1 VRDWDSSE
9 CGKRLLRGLHSYVDG
24 NLAAADLLQVGDS
37 GSQISNTPHHRTFSS
52 GAAEVSPANLAY
64 SLKRQQNISHCS
76 RRQIMR
82 KRAPKRISR
91 REFMRVS
98 ALTAAGVVVV
108 ACGADGGPPAQDEA
122 SAAEEAAPA
131 SAAAPSKY
139 NEAPM
144 LAEMVAN
151 GELPPVDERLP
162 LNPLVITP
170 EEEIGD
176 YGGVWNRLA
185 TSAGD
190 NQLGGKVGGEHLVRY
205 NKDGTQINPNV
216 FESWEVSSDGSTFTF
231 HLRPGMRW
239 SDGEHYT
246 ANDLLFYY
254 EDVLLNEELTSSF
267 PNWLMIDG
275 EHVVI
280 EKLDDYT
287 IQFKFAAPYALF
299 INVLGSLRGDA
310 FAQYCAHYLKQF
322 HIKYADKDELDAMIK
337 DAGVEHWYQV
347 FGRKPSTRRNQDTPS
362 YLPWNLSTPSHND
375 PLVADRNPYY
385 WKVDPEGNQLP
396 YIDTIHWSLVDGKD
410 QLNLRAIQGEV
421 DMQLRHITFDNVPL
435 FMENQERGNYRVML
449 WQRGQ
454 VTDTVLHLNHTN
466 KDPVLREIVQDKRF
480 RYALSLGINRADIIE
495 AVYLGQAEPNQVSPT
510 KTSAVYWEPQA
521 KNLIEHDP
529 ERANAYLDEMGLTER
544 DGEGYRLR
552 PDGERLSIV
561 FEYAA
566 VFGAWGDIAELLT
579 SDWTELGIELISTE
593 MDRSLFGQRLSANEI
608 DLGVWTGSGEFNP
621 FIEPRSFVA
630 LESNYALRQY
640 AYWWTSGGKEGV
652 EPTGDILRV
661 LELWEEIKVTVDVE
675 EQRALFR
682 QILELNKEN
691 LWLIGIATAPPQ
703 PVIVKNYFRNVPE
716 DGMYDDQPR
725 SPSNTAMEQYFIR
738 QGEDT

>member
-1 VRDWDSSE
+1 M
-9 CGKRLLRGLHSYVDG
+9 
-24 NLAAADLLQVGDS
+24 
-37 GSQISNTPHHRTFSS
+37 
-52 GAAEVSPANLAY
+52 
-64 SLKRQQNISHCS
+64 RQ
-76 RRQIMR
+76 
-82 KRAPKRISR
+82 KVFKRISR

-98 ALTAAGVVVV
+98 ALTAAGVAVV
-108 ACGADGGPPAQDEA
+108 ACGADGGPAAADEAPAAEEVAAPEA
-122 SAAEEAAPA
+122 SA
-131 SAAAPSKY
+131 SQY

-144 LAEMVAN
+144 LAELVAN

-176 YGGVWNRLA
+176 YGGIWNRLA

-205 NKDGTQINPNV
+205 NKDGSQINPNV
-216 FESWEVSSDGSTFTF
+216 FESWEVSSDGATFTF
-231 HLRPGMRW
+231 HLREGMRW
-239 SDGEHYT
+239 SDGEPYT
-246 ANDLLFYY
+246 ASDILFYY
-254 EDVLLNEELTSSF
+254 EDVLLNEELTPTF
-267 PNWLMIDG
+267 PSWLRLSG
-275 EHVVI
+275 EPVVI

-287 IQFKFAAPYALF
+287 LQFKFAAPYALF
-299 INVLGSLRGDA
+299 INVLGSLRGDR
-310 FAQYCAHYLKQF
+310 FASYCAHYLKQF
-322 HIKYADKDELDAMIK
+322 HVKYVEKDEMDAMIK

-347 FGRKPSTRRNQDTPS
+347 FGTKPDPRRNPDNPS

-375 PLVADRNPYY
+375 PLIADRNPFY

-396 YIDTIHWSLVDGKD
+396 YIDSIHWSLVDGKD

-454 VTDTVLHLNHTN
+454 VTDTVLHPNHTN

-510 KTSAVYWEPQA
+510 KTSPLYWEPQA

-529 ERANAYLDEMGLTER
+529 DRANAYLDEMGLTDR
-544 DGEGYRLR
+544 DEDGYRLR

-579 SDWTELGIELISTE
+579 AHWSELGIELISTE
-593 MDRSLFGQRLSANEI
+593 IDRSLLGQRTSANEL
-608 DLGVWTGSGEFNP
+608 DLAVWTGSGEFNP
-621 FIEPRSFVA
+621 FIEPRSFVP
-630 LESNYALRQY
+630 LVPNIALRQY
-640 AYWWTSGGKEGV
+640 AYWWESDGKEGV
-652 EPTGDILRV
+652 EPTGDILRA
-661 LELWEEIKVTVDVE
+661 LELWEEIKITVDE
-675 EQRALFR
+675 EKQRTLFR

-691 LWLIGIATAPPQ
+691 LWQIGIATSPPQ

-738 QGEDT
+738 AGEDT

>member
-151 GELPPVDERLP
+151 GDLPPVDDRLP
-162 LNPLVITP
+162 LEPLVITP

-185 TSAGD
+185 TSASD

-231 HLRPGMRW
+231 HLRPGMKW
-239 SDGEHYT
+239 SDGEPYT
-246 ANDLLFYY
+246 ADDILFYY
-254 EDVLLNEELTSSF
+254 EDVLLNEDLSPSF
-267 PNWLMIDG
+267 PNWLIVGG
-275 EHVVI
+275 EPVVI
-280 EKLDDYT
+280 SKLDDYT
-287 IQFKFAAPYALF
+287 LEFKFTVPYALF
-299 INVLGSLRGDA
+299 INVLGSLWGDA
-310 FAQYCAHYLKQF
+310 FARYCAHYLKQF
-322 HIKYADKDELDAMIK
+322 HINYADEDELEAMIN

-347 FGRKPSTRRNQDTPS
+347 FGTKPDTRRNQDTPS

-738 QGEDT
+738 AGQDE

>member
-1 VRDWDSSE
+1 
-9 CGKRLLRGLHSYVDG
+9 
-24 NLAAADLLQVGDS
+24 
-37 GSQISNTPHHRTFSS
+37 
-52 GAAEVSPANLAY
+52 
-64 SLKRQQNISHCS
+64 
-76 RRQIMR
+76 MR

-108 ACGADGGPPAQDEA
+108 ACGADGGPPAEDDA

-205 NKDGTQINPNV
+205 NKDGSQINPNV

-310 FAQYCAHYLKQF
+310 FARYCAHYLKQF

-347 FGRKPSTRRNQDTPS
+347 FGTKPDTRRNQDTPS

-738 QGEDT
+738 AGEDT

>member
-1 VRDWDSSE
+1 
-9 CGKRLLRGLHSYVDG
+9 
-24 NLAAADLLQVGDS
+24 
-37 GSQISNTPHHRTFSS
+37 
-52 GAAEVSPANLAY
+52 
-64 SLKRQQNISHCS
+64 
-76 RRQIMR
+76 
-82 KRAPKRISR
+82 
-91 REFMRVS
+91 MRVS

-122 SAAEEAAPA
+122 PAAEEAAPA

-151 GELPPVDERLP
+151 GDLPPVDDRLP
-162 LNPLVITP
+162 LEPLVITP

-185 TSAGD
+185 TSASD

-466 KDPVLREIVQDKRF
+466 QDLVLREIVQDKRF

-738 QGEDT
+738 AGEDT

>member
-1 VRDWDSSE
+1 MRQ
-9 CGKRLLRGLHSYVDG
+9 R
-24 NLAAADLLQVGDS
+24 
-37 GSQISNTPHHRTFSS
+37 
-52 GAAEVSPANLAY
+52 VS
-64 SLKRQQNISHCS
+64 
-76 RRQIMR
+76 
-82 KRAPKRISR
+82 KRISR

-108 ACGADGGPPAQDEA
+108 ACGADGGPAAADEA
-122 SAAEEAAPA
+122 PAAEEAPA
-131 SAAAPSKY
+131 EAAAPEASASRY

-151 GELPPVDERLP
+151 GQLPPVDERLP

-176 YGGVWNRLA
+176 YGGIWNRLA

-205 NKDGTQINPNV
+205 NKDGSQINPNV
-216 FESWEVSSDGSTFTF
+216 FESWEVSSDGSTYTF
-231 HLRPGMRW
+231 HLREGMRW
-239 SDGEHYT
+239 SDGEPYT
-246 ANDLLFYY
+246 ANDILFYY
-254 EDVLLNEELTSSF
+254 EDVLLNEDLTPNF
-267 PNWLMIDG
+267 PSWLRLAG
-275 EHVVI
+275 EPVVI
-280 EKLDDYT
+280 SKLDDYT
-287 IQFKFAAPYALF
+287 LQFKFAAPYALF
-299 INVLGSLRGDA
+299 INVLGSLRGDQ
-310 FAQYCAHYLKQF
+310 FARYCAHYLKQF
-322 HIKYADKDELDAMIK
+322 HVNYVDEDEMDAMIK

-347 FGRKPSTRRNQDTPS
+347 FGTKPDTRRNPDTPS
-362 YLPWNLSTPSHND
+362 YLPWNLSTPSHSD
-375 PLVADRNPYY
+375 PLVADRNPFY
-385 WKVDPEGNQLP
+385 WKVDPDGNQLP
-396 YIDTIHWSLVDGKD
+396 YIDSIHWSLVDGKD

-510 KTSAVYWEPQA
+510 KTSPVYWEPQA

-529 ERANAYLDEMGLTER
+529 DRANAYLDEMGLTER
-544 DGEGYRLR
+544 DDDGYRLR

-579 SDWTELGIELISTE
+579 GDWGELGVELISTE
-593 MDRSLFGQRLSANEI
+593 IDRSLLGQRLAANEI
-608 DLGVWTGSGEFNP
+608 DLAVWTGSGEFNP
-621 FIEPRSFVA
+621 FIEPRSFVPLVPNIA
-630 LESNYALRQY
+630 LKQY
-640 AYWWTSGGKEGV
+640 AFWWESDGKEGV
-652 EPTGDILRV
+652 EPTGDILRA
-661 LELWEEIKVTVDVE
+661 LELWEEIKITVDVE
-675 EQRALFR
+675 KQRALFR
-682 QILELNKEN
+682 QILELNMEN
-691 LWLIGIATAPPQ
+691 LWQIGIATSPPQ
-703 PVIVKNYFRNVPE
+703 PVIVKSYFRNVPE

-738 QGEDT
+738 AGEDT

>member
-1 VRDWDSSE
+1 M
-9 CGKRLLRGLHSYVDG
+9 
-24 NLAAADLLQVGDS
+24 
-37 GSQISNTPHHRTFSS
+37 
-52 GAAEVSPANLAY
+52 
-64 SLKRQQNISHCS
+64 RQ
-76 RRQIMR
+76 RVPM
-82 KRAPKRISR
+82 RISR

-108 ACGADGGPPAQDEA
+108 ACGADGGPAAADEA
-122 SAAEEAAPA
+122 PAAEEAAAPEA
-131 SAAAPSKY
+131 SVSQY

-176 YGGVWNRLA
+176 YGGIWNRLA

-205 NKDGTQINPNV
+205 NKDGSQINPNV
-216 FESWEVSSDGSTFTF
+216 FESWEVSSDGSTYTF
-231 HLRPGMRW
+231 HLREGMRW
-239 SDGEHYT
+239 SDGEPYT

-254 EDVLLNEELTSSF
+254 EDVLLNEDLTPNF
-267 PNWLMIDG
+267 PSWLKLSG
-275 EHVVI
+275 EPVVI

-287 IQFKFAAPYALF
+287 LQFKFAAPYALF
-299 INVLGSLRGDA
+299 INVLGSLRGDR
-310 FAQYCAHYLKQF
+310 FARYCAHYLKQF
-322 HIKYADKDELDAMIK
+322 HVNYVEKDEMDAMIK

-347 FGRKPSTRRNQDTPS
+347 FGTKPDPRRNPDNPS
-362 YLPWNLSTPSHND
+362 YLPWNLSTPSHSD
-375 PLVADRNPYY
+375 PLIADRNPFY

-396 YIDTIHWSLVDGKD
+396 YIDSIHWSLVDGKD

-435 FMENQERGNYRVML
+435 FMENMERGNYRVML

-466 KDPVLREIVQDKRF
+466 KDPVLREIAQDKRF

-510 KTSAVYWEPQA
+510 KTSPLYWEPQA

-529 ERANAYLDEMGLTER
+529 DRANAYLDEMGLTDR
-544 DGEGYRLR
+544 DEEGYRLR

-579 SDWTELGIELISTE
+579 AHWGELGIELISTE
-593 MDRSLFGQRLSANEI
+593 IDRSLLGQRLSANEI

-621 FIEPRSFVA
+621 FIEPRSFVP
-630 LESNYALRQY
+630 LVPNNALRQY
-640 AYWWTSGGKEGV
+640 AYWWESDGKEGV

-661 LELWEEIKVTVDVE
+661 LELWEEIKITVDE
-675 EQRALFR
+675 EKQRALFR

-691 LWLIGIATAPPQ
+691 LWQIGIATSPPQ

-738 QGEDT
+738 AGEDT

>member
-1 VRDWDSSE
+1 
-9 CGKRLLRGLHSYVDG
+9 
-24 NLAAADLLQVGDS
+24 
-37 GSQISNTPHHRTFSS
+37 
-52 GAAEVSPANLAY
+52 
-64 SLKRQQNISHCS
+64 
-76 RRQIMR
+76 MR
-82 KRAPKRISR
+82 KRAHKRISR

-108 ACGADGGPPAQDEA
+108 ACGADGGPAAADEA
-122 SAAEEAAPA
+122 PAAEEPAAEAAAPEAPA
-131 SAAAPSKY
+131 SQY

-151 GELPPVDERLP
+151 GQLPPVDERLP

-176 YGGVWNRLA
+176 YGGIWNRLA

-205 NKDGTQINPNV
+205 NKDGSQINPNV
-216 FESWEVSSDGSTFTF
+216 FESWEVSSDGTTYTF
-231 HLRPGMRW
+231 HLREGMRW
-239 SDGEHYT
+239 SDGEPYT
-246 ANDLLFYY
+246 ANDILFYY
-254 EDVLLNEELTSSF
+254 EDVLLNEDLTPNF
-267 PNWLMIDG
+267 PSWLKLSG
-275 EHVVI
+275 EPVVI

-287 IQFKFAAPYALF
+287 LQFKFAAPYALF
-299 INVLGSLRGDA
+299 INVLGSLRGDH
-310 FAQYCAHYLKQF
+310 FARYCAHYLKQF
-322 HIKYADKDELDAMIK
+322 HVKYVEKDEMDAMIK

-347 FGRKPSTRRNQDTPS
+347 FGTKPDPRRNPDTPS
-362 YLPWNLSTPSHND
+362 YLPWNLSTPSHSD
-375 PLVADRNPYY
+375 PLVADRNPFY

-396 YIDTIHWSLVDGKD
+396 YIDSIHWSLVDGKD

-435 FMENQERGNYRVML
+435 FMENREKGNYRVML

-510 KTSAVYWEPQA
+510 KTSPVYWEPQA

-529 ERANAYLDEMGLTER
+529 DRANAYLDEIGLTER
-544 DGEGYRLR
+544 DDDGYRLR

-579 SDWTELGIELISTE
+579 GDWEELGIELISTE
-593 MDRSLFGQRLSANEI
+593 IDRSLLGQRLSANEI
-608 DLGVWTGSGEFNP
+608 DLAVWTGSGEFNP
-621 FIEPRSFVA
+621 FIEPRSFVP
-630 LESNYALRQY
+630 LVPNVALRQY
-640 AYWWTSGGKEGV
+640 AYWWESGGKEGV
-652 EPTGDILRV
+652 EPKGDILRA
-661 LELWEEIKVTVDVE
+661 LELWEEIKITVDVE
-675 EQRALFR
+675 KQRTLFR

-691 LWLIGIATAPPQ
+691 LWQIGIATSPPQ

-738 QGEDT
+738 AGEDT

>member
-1 VRDWDSSE
+1 
-9 CGKRLLRGLHSYVDG
+9 
-24 NLAAADLLQVGDS
+24 
-37 GSQISNTPHHRTFSS
+37 
-52 GAAEVSPANLAY
+52 
-64 SLKRQQNISHCS
+64 
-76 RRQIMR
+76 
-82 KRAPKRISR
+82 
-91 REFMRVS
+91 MRVS

-122 SAAEEAAPA
+122 PAAEEAAPA

-151 GELPPVDERLP
+151 GDLPPVDDRLP
-162 LNPLVITP
+162 LEPLVITP

-185 TSAGD
+185 TSASD

-466 KDPVLREIVQDKRF
+466 QDLVLREIVQDKRF

>member
-1 VRDWDSSE
+1 M
-9 CGKRLLRGLHSYVDG
+9 
-24 NLAAADLLQVGDS
+24 
-37 GSQISNTPHHRTFSS
+37 
-52 GAAEVSPANLAY
+52 
-64 SLKRQQNISHCS
+64 RQ
-76 RRQIMR
+76 RVPM
-82 KRAPKRISR
+82 RISR
-91 REFMRVS
+91 REFLRVS

-108 ACGADGGPPAQDEA
+108 ACGAEGGPAAADEA
-122 SAAEEAAPA
+122 PVAEEAAAPEA
-131 SAAAPSKY
+131 SVSQY

-170 EEEIGD
+170 EEETGD
-176 YGGVWNRLA
+176 YGGIWNRLA

-205 NKDGTQINPNV
+205 NKDGSQINPNV
-216 FESWEVSSDGSTFTF
+216 FESWEVSSDGSTYTF
-231 HLRPGMRW
+231 HLREGMRW
-239 SDGEHYT
+239 SDGEPYT

-254 EDVLLNEELTSSF
+254 EDVLLNEDLTPNF
-267 PNWLMIDG
+267 PSWLKLSG
-275 EHVVI
+275 EPVVI

-287 IQFKFAAPYALF
+287 LQFKFAAPYALF
-299 INVLGSLRGDA
+299 INVLGSLRGDR
-310 FAQYCAHYLKQF
+310 FARYCAHYLKQF
-322 HIKYADKDELDAMIK
+322 HVNYVEKDEMDAMIK

-347 FGRKPSTRRNQDTPS
+347 FGTKPDPRRNPDNPS
-362 YLPWNLSTPSHND
+362 YLPWNLSTPSHSD
-375 PLVADRNPYY
+375 PLIADRNPFY

-396 YIDTIHWSLVDGKD
+396 YIDSIHWSLVDGKD

-435 FMENQERGNYRVML
+435 FMENMERGNYRVML

-466 KDPVLREIVQDKRF
+466 KDPVLREIAQDKRF

-510 KTSAVYWEPQA
+510 KTSPLYWEPQA

-529 ERANAYLDEMGLTER
+529 DRANAYLDEMGLTDR
-544 DGEGYRLR
+544 DEEGYRLR

-579 SDWTELGIELISTE
+579 AHWSELGIELISTE
-593 MDRSLFGQRLSANEI
+593 IDRSLLGQRLSANEI

-621 FIEPRSFVA
+621 FIEPRSFVP
-630 LESNYALRQY
+630 LVPNNALRQY
-640 AYWWTSGGKEGV
+640 AYWWESDGKEGV

-661 LELWEEIKVTVDVE
+661 LELWEEIKITVDE
-675 EQRALFR
+675 EKQRALFR

-691 LWLIGIATAPPQ
+691 LWQIGIATSPPQ

-738 QGEDT
+738 AGEDT

>member
-1 VRDWDSSE
+1 
-9 CGKRLLRGLHSYVDG
+9 
-24 NLAAADLLQVGDS
+24 
-37 GSQISNTPHHRTFSS
+37 
-52 GAAEVSPANLAY
+52 
-64 SLKRQQNISHCS
+64 
-76 RRQIMR
+76 MR
-82 KRAPKRISR
+82 KRAPQRISR

-98 ALTAAGVVVV
+98 AFTAAGIVVV
-108 ACGADGGPPAQDEA
+108 ACGADGGPPAEDEA
-122 SAAEEAAPA
+122 AAAPAEEAAAEP
-131 SAAAPSKY
+131 AAAPSKY

-205 NKDGTQINPNV
+205 NKDGSQINPNV

-738 QGEDT
+738 AGEDT

>member
-1 VRDWDSSE
+1 M
-9 CGKRLLRGLHSYVDG
+9 
-24 NLAAADLLQVGDS
+24 
-37 GSQISNTPHHRTFSS
+37 
-52 GAAEVSPANLAY
+52 
-64 SLKRQQNISHCS
+64 RQ
-76 RRQIMR
+76 RV
-82 KRAPKRISR
+82 PKRISR

-98 ALTAAGVVVV
+98 ALTAAGVVAV
-108 ACGADGGPPAQDEA
+108 ACGADGGPPAADEA
-122 SAAEEAAPA
+122 PAAEEAPA
-131 SAAAPSKY
+131 EAAAPEASASRY

-151 GELPPVDERLP
+151 GQLPPVDERLP

-176 YGGVWNRLA
+176 YGGIWNRLA

-205 NKDGTQINPNV
+205 NKDGSQINPNV
-216 FESWEVSSDGSTFTF
+216 FESWEVSSDGSTYTF
-231 HLRPGMRW
+231 HLREGMRW
-239 SDGEHYT
+239 SDGEPYT
-246 ANDLLFYY
+246 ANDILFYY
-254 EDVLLNEELTSSF
+254 EDVLLNEDLTPNF
-267 PNWLMIDG
+267 PSWLRLAG
-275 EHVVI
+275 EPVVI
-280 EKLDDYT
+280 SKLDDYT
-287 IQFKFAAPYALF
+287 LQFQFAAPYALF
-299 INVLGSLRGDA
+299 INVLGSLRGDR
-310 FAQYCAHYLKQF
+310 FARYCAHYLKQF
-322 HIKYADKDELDAMIK
+322 HVNYVDKDEMDAMIK

-347 FGRKPSTRRNQDTPS
+347 FGTKPDTRRNPDTPS
-362 YLPWNLSTPSHND
+362 YLPWNLSTPSHSD
-375 PLVADRNPYY
+375 PLVADRNPFY

-396 YIDTIHWSLVDGKD
+396 YIDSIHWSLVDGKD

-466 KDPVLREIVQDKRF
+466 KDLVLREIVQDKRF

-510 KTSAVYWEPQA
+510 KTSPVYWEAQA

-529 ERANAYLDEMGLTER
+529 DRANAYLDEMGLTER
-544 DGEGYRLR
+544 DGDGYRLR

-579 SDWTELGIELISTE
+579 GDWGELGVELISTE
-593 MDRSLFGQRLSANEI
+593 IDRSLLGQRLAANEI
-608 DLGVWTGSGEFNP
+608 DLAVWTGSGEFNP
-621 FIEPRSFVA
+621 FIEPRSFVPLVPNIA
-630 LESNYALRQY
+630 LKQY
-640 AYWWTSGGKEGV
+640 AYWWESDGKEGV
-652 EPTGDILRV
+652 EPKGDILRA
-661 LELWEEIKVTVDVE
+661 LELWEEIKITVDVE
-675 EQRALFR
+675 KQRVLFR

-691 LWLIGIATAPPQ
+691 LWQIGIATSPPQ

-738 QGEDT
+738 AEEDT

>member
-1 VRDWDSSE
+1 M
-9 CGKRLLRGLHSYVDG
+9 
-24 NLAAADLLQVGDS
+24 
-37 GSQISNTPHHRTFSS
+37 
-52 GAAEVSPANLAY
+52 
-64 SLKRQQNISHCS
+64 RQRI
-76 RRQIMR
+76 
-82 KRAPKRISR
+82 PKRISR

-108 ACGADGGPPAQDEA
+108 ACGADGGPPAADEA
-122 SAAEEAAPA
+122 PAAEEAPA
-131 SAAAPSKY
+131 EAAAPEASASRY

-151 GELPPVDERLP
+151 GQLPPVDERLP

-176 YGGVWNRLA
+176 YGGIWNRLA

-205 NKDGTQINPNV
+205 NKDGSQINPNV
-216 FESWEVSSDGSTFTF
+216 FESWEVSSDGSTYAF
-231 HLRPGMRW
+231 HLREGMRW
-239 SDGEHYT
+239 SDGEPYT
-246 ANDLLFYY
+246 ANDILFYY
-254 EDVLLNEELTSSF
+254 EDVLLNEDLTPNF
-267 PNWLMIDG
+267 PSWLKLSG
-275 EHVVI
+275 EPVVI

-287 IQFKFAAPYALF
+287 LQFKFAAPYALF
-299 INVLGSLRGDA
+299 INVLGSLRGDR
-310 FAQYCAHYLKQF
+310 FATYCAHYLKQF
-322 HIKYADKDELDAMIK
+322 HVNYVDEDEMDAMIK

-347 FGRKPSTRRNQDTPS
+347 FGTKPDTRRNPDTPS
-362 YLPWNLSTPSHND
+362 YLPWNLSTPAHSD
-375 PLVADRNPYY
+375 PLVADRNPFY

-396 YIDTIHWSLVDGKD
+396 YIDSIHWSLVDGKD

-466 KDPVLREIVQDKRF
+466 KDPVLRDIVQDKRF

-510 KTSAVYWEPQA
+510 KTSPVYWEPQA

-529 ERANAYLDEMGLTER
+529 DRANAYLDEMGLTER
-544 DGEGYRLR
+544 DDEGYRLR

-579 SDWTELGIELISTE
+579 GDWGELGVELISTE
-593 MDRSLFGQRLSANEI
+593 IDRSLLGQRLAANEI
-608 DLGVWTGSGEFNP
+608 DFAVWTGSGEFNP
-621 FIEPRSFVA
+621 FIEPRSFVPLVPNIA
-630 LESNYALRQY
+630 LKQY
-640 AYWWTSGGKEGV
+640 AYWWESDGKEGV

-661 LELWEEIKVTVDVE
+661 LELWEEIKITVDVE
-675 EQRALFR
+675 KQRALFR
-682 QILELNKEN
+682 QILELNMEN
-691 LWLIGIATAPPQ
+691 LWQIGIATSPPQ

-738 QGEDT
+738 AGEDT

>member
-1 VRDWDSSE
+1 MRQ
-9 CGKRLLRGLHSYVDG
+9 R
-24 NLAAADLLQVGDS
+24 
-37 GSQISNTPHHRTFSS
+37 
-52 GAAEVSPANLAY
+52 VS
-64 SLKRQQNISHCS
+64 R
-76 RRQIMR
+76 
-82 KRAPKRISR
+82 RISR

-108 ACGADGGPPAQDEA
+108 ACGADGGPPAADEA
-122 SAAEEAAPA
+122 PAAEEAPA
-131 SAAAPSKY
+131 EAAAPEASASRY

-151 GELPPVDERLP
+151 GQLPPVDERLP

-176 YGGVWNRLA
+176 YGGIWNRLA

-205 NKDGTQINPNV
+205 NKDGSQINPNV
-216 FESWEVSSDGSTFTF
+216 FDSWEVSSDGSTYTF
-231 HLRPGMRW
+231 HLREGMRW
-239 SDGEHYT
+239 SDGEPYT
-246 ANDLLFYY
+246 ANDILFYY
-254 EDVLLNEELTSSF
+254 EDVLLNEDLTPNF
-267 PNWLMIDG
+267 PSWLRLAG
-275 EHVVI
+275 EPVVI
-280 EKLDDYT
+280 SKLDDYT
-287 IQFKFAAPYALF
+287 LQFKFAAPYALF
-299 INVLGSLRGDA
+299 INVLGSLRGDR
-310 FAQYCAHYLKQF
+310 FARYCAHYLKQF
-322 HIKYADKDELDAMIK
+322 HVNYVDEDEMDAMIK

-347 FGRKPSTRRNQDTPS
+347 FGTKPDTRRNPDTPS
-362 YLPWNLSTPSHND
+362 YLPWNLSTPSHSD
-375 PLVADRNPYY
+375 PLVADRNPFY

-396 YIDTIHWSLVDGKD
+396 YIDSIHWSLVDGKD

-466 KDPVLREIVQDKRF
+466 KDLVLREIVQDKRF

-510 KTSAVYWEPQA
+510 KTSPVYWEPQA

-529 ERANAYLDEMGLTER
+529 DRANAYLDEMGLTER
-544 DGEGYRLR
+544 DGDGYRLR

-561 FEYAA
+561 FEFAA

-579 SDWTELGIELISTE
+579 GDWGELGVELISTE
-593 MDRSLFGQRLSANEI
+593 IDRSLLGQRLAANEI
-608 DLGVWTGSGEFNP
+608 DLAVWTGSGEFNP
-621 FIEPRSFVA
+621 FIEPRSFVPLVPNIA
-630 LESNYALRQY
+630 LKQY
-640 AYWWTSGGKEGV
+640 AFWWESDGKEGV
-652 EPTGDILRV
+652 EPTGDILRA
-661 LELWEEIKVTVDVE
+661 LELWEEIKITVDVE
-675 EQRALFR
+675 KQRALFR
-682 QILELNKEN
+682 QILELNMEN
-691 LWLIGIATAPPQ
+691 LWQIGIATSPPQ

-738 QGEDT
+738 AGEDT

>member
-1 VRDWDSSE
+1 
-9 CGKRLLRGLHSYVDG
+9 
-24 NLAAADLLQVGDS
+24 
-37 GSQISNTPHHRTFSS
+37 
-52 GAAEVSPANLAY
+52 
-64 SLKRQQNISHCS
+64 
-76 RRQIMR
+76 MR

-98 ALTAAGVVVV
+98 AFTAAGIVVV
-108 ACGADGGPPAQDEA
+108 ACGADGGPPAEDEA
-122 SAAEEAAPA
+122 AAAPAEEAAAEP
-131 SAAAPSKY
+131 AAAPSKY

-246 ANDLLFYY
+246 GNDLLFYY

-347 FGRKPSTRRNQDTPS
+347 FGTKPSTRRNQDTPS

-421 DMQLRHITFDNVPL
+421 DMQLRHITFDNMPL

-510 KTSAVYWEPQA
+510 KTSTVYWEPQA

-579 SDWTELGIELISTE
+579 SDWKELGIELISTE

-640 AYWWTSGGKEGV
+640 AYWWNSGGKEGV

-716 DGMYDDQPR
+716 DGMFDDQPR

>member
-1 VRDWDSSE
+1 M
-9 CGKRLLRGLHSYVDG
+9 
-24 NLAAADLLQVGDS
+24 
-37 GSQISNTPHHRTFSS
+37 
-52 GAAEVSPANLAY
+52 
-64 SLKRQQNISHCS
+64 RQ
-76 RRQIMR
+76 RVPM
-82 KRAPKRISR
+82 RISR
-91 REFMRVS
+91 REFLRVS

-108 ACGADGGPPAQDEA
+108 ACGADGGPAAADEA
-122 SAAEEAAPA
+122 PAAEEAAAPEA
-131 SAAAPSKY
+131 SVSQY

-176 YGGVWNRLA
+176 YGGIWNRLA

-205 NKDGTQINPNV
+205 NKDGSQINPNV
-216 FESWEVSSDGSTFTF
+216 FESWEVSSDGSTYTF
-231 HLRPGMRW
+231 HLREGMRW
-239 SDGEHYT
+239 SDGEPYT

-254 EDVLLNEELTSSF
+254 EDVLLNEDLTPNF
-267 PNWLMIDG
+267 PSWLKLSG
-275 EHVVI
+275 EPVVI

-287 IQFKFAAPYALF
+287 LQFKFAAPYALF
-299 INVLGSLRGDA
+299 INVLGSLRGDR
-310 FAQYCAHYLKQF
+310 FARYCAHYLKQF
-322 HIKYADKDELDAMIK
+322 HVNYVEKDEMDAMIK

-347 FGRKPSTRRNQDTPS
+347 FGTKPDPRRNPDNPS
-362 YLPWNLSTPSHND
+362 YLPWNLSTPSHSD
-375 PLVADRNPYY
+375 PLIADRNSFY

-396 YIDTIHWSLVDGKD
+396 YIDSIHWSLVDGKD

-435 FMENQERGNYRVML
+435 FMENMERGNYRVML

-466 KDPVLREIVQDKRF
+466 KDPVLREIAQDKRF

-510 KTSAVYWEPQA
+510 KTSPLYWEPQA

-529 ERANAYLDEMGLTER
+529 DRANAYLDEMGLTDR
-544 DGEGYRLR
+544 DEEGYRLR

-579 SDWTELGIELISTE
+579 AHWGELGIELISTE
-593 MDRSLFGQRLSANEI
+593 IDRSLLGQRLSANEI

-621 FIEPRSFVA
+621 FIEPRSFVP
-630 LESNYALRQY
+630 LVPNNALRQY
-640 AYWWTSGGKEGV
+640 AYWWESDGKEGV

-661 LELWEEIKVTVDVE
+661 LELWEEIKITVDE
-675 EQRALFR
+675 EKQRALFR

-691 LWLIGIATAPPQ
+691 LWQIGIATSPPQ

-738 QGEDT
+738 AGEDT

>member
-1 VRDWDSSE
+1 
-9 CGKRLLRGLHSYVDG
+9 
-24 NLAAADLLQVGDS
+24 
-37 GSQISNTPHHRTFSS
+37 
-52 GAAEVSPANLAY
+52 
-64 SLKRQQNISHCS
+64 
-76 RRQIMR
+76 MR

-703 PVIVKNYFRNVPE
+703 PVVVKNYFRNVPE

-738 QGEDT
+738 AGEDT

>member
-1 VRDWDSSE
+1 M
-9 CGKRLLRGLHSYVDG
+9 
-24 NLAAADLLQVGDS
+24 
-37 GSQISNTPHHRTFSS
+37 
-52 GAAEVSPANLAY
+52 
-64 SLKRQQNISHCS
+64 RQ
-76 RRQIMR
+76 RVPM
-82 KRAPKRISR
+82 RISR

-108 ACGADGGPPAQDEA
+108 ACGADGGPAAADEA
-122 SAAEEAAPA
+122 PAAEEAAVPQA
-131 SAAAPSKY
+131 SASQY

-176 YGGVWNRLA
+176 YGGIWNRLA

-205 NKDGTQINPNV
+205 NKDGSQINPNV
-216 FESWEVSSDGSTFTF
+216 FESWEVSSDGTTYTF
-231 HLRPGMRW
+231 HLREGMRW
-239 SDGEHYT
+239 SDGEPYT

-254 EDVLLNEELTSSF
+254 EDVLLNEDLTPNF
-267 PNWLMIDG
+267 PSWLKLSG
-275 EHVVI
+275 EPVVI

-287 IQFKFAAPYALF
+287 LQFKFAAPYALF
-299 INVLGSLRGDA
+299 INVLGSLQGDR
-310 FAQYCAHYLKQF
+310 FARYCAHYLKQF
-322 HIKYADKDELDAMIK
+322 HVNYVEKDEMDAMIK

-347 FGRKPSTRRNQDTPS
+347 FGTKPDPRRNPDNPS
-362 YLPWNLSTPSHND
+362 YLPWNLSTPSHSD
-375 PLVADRNPYY
+375 PLIADRNPFY

-396 YIDTIHWSLVDGKD
+396 YIDSIHWSLVDGKD

-435 FMENQERGNYRVML
+435 FMENMERGNYRVML

-466 KDPVLREIVQDKRF
+466 QDPVLREIAQDKRF

-510 KTSAVYWEPQA
+510 KTSPLYWEPQA

-529 ERANAYLDEMGLTER
+529 DRANAYLDEMGLTDR
-544 DGEGYRLR
+544 DDEGYRLR

-579 SDWTELGIELISTE
+579 AHWSELGIELISTE
-593 MDRSLFGQRLSANEI
+593 IDRSLLGQRLSANEI

-621 FIEPRSFVA
+621 FIEPRSFVP
-630 LESNYALRQY
+630 LVPNNALRQY
-640 AYWWTSGGKEGV
+640 AYWWESNGKEGV

-661 LELWEEIKVTVDVE
+661 LELWEEIKITVDE
-675 EQRALFR
+675 EKQRALFR

-691 LWLIGIATAPPQ
+691 LWQIGIATSPPQ

-738 QGEDT
+738 AGEDT

>member
-1 VRDWDSSE
+1 M
-9 CGKRLLRGLHSYVDG
+9 
-24 NLAAADLLQVGDS
+24 
-37 GSQISNTPHHRTFSS
+37 
-52 GAAEVSPANLAY
+52 
-64 SLKRQQNISHCS
+64 RQ
-76 RRQIMR
+76 RV
-82 KRAPKRISR
+82 PKRISR

-98 ALTAAGVVVV
+98 ALTAAGVVAV
-108 ACGADGGPPAQDEA
+108 ACGADGGPPAADEA
-122 SAAEEAAPA
+122 PAAEEAPA
-131 SAAAPSKY
+131 EAAAPEASASRY

-151 GELPPVDERLP
+151 GQVPPVDERLP

-176 YGGVWNRLA
+176 YGGIWNRLA

-205 NKDGTQINPNV
+205 NKDGSQINPNV
-216 FESWEVSSDGSTFTF
+216 FESWEVSSDGSTYTF
-231 HLRPGMRW
+231 HLREGMRW
-239 SDGEHYT
+239 SDGEPYT
-246 ANDLLFYY
+246 ANDILFYY
-254 EDVLLNEELTSSF
+254 EDVLLNDDLTPNF
-267 PNWLMIDG
+267 PSWLRLAG
-275 EHVVI
+275 EPVVI
-280 EKLDDYT
+280 SKLDDYT
-287 IQFKFAAPYALF
+287 LQFQFAAPYALF
-299 INVLGSLRGDA
+299 INVLGSLRGDR
-310 FAQYCAHYLKQF
+310 FARYCAHYLKQF
-322 HIKYADKDELDAMIK
+322 HVNYVDKDEMDAMIK

-347 FGRKPSTRRNQDTPS
+347 FGTKPDTRRNPDTPS
-362 YLPWNLSTPSHND
+362 YLPWNLSTPSHSD
-375 PLVADRNPYY
+375 PLVADRNPFY

-396 YIDTIHWSLVDGKD
+396 YIDSIHWSLVDGKD

-510 KTSAVYWEPQA
+510 KTSPVYWEPQA

-529 ERANAYLDEMGLTER
+529 DRANAYLDEMGLTER
-544 DGEGYRLR
+544 DGDGYRLR

-579 SDWTELGIELISTE
+579 GDWGELGVELISTE
-593 MDRSLFGQRLSANEI
+593 IDRSLLGQRLAANEI
-608 DLGVWTGSGEFNP
+608 DLAVWTGSGEFNP
-621 FIEPRSFVA
+621 FIEPRSFVPLVPNIA
-630 LESNYALRQY
+630 LKQY
-640 AYWWTSGGKEGV
+640 AYWWESDGKEGV

-661 LELWEEIKVTVDVE
+661 LELWEEIKITVDVE
-675 EQRALFR
+675 KQRALFR
-682 QILELNKEN
+682 QILELNMEN
-691 LWLIGIATAPPQ
+691 LWQIGIATSPPQ

-738 QGEDT
+738 AGEDT

>member
-1 VRDWDSSE
+1 
-9 CGKRLLRGLHSYVDG
+9 
-24 NLAAADLLQVGDS
+24 
-37 GSQISNTPHHRTFSS
+37 
-52 GAAEVSPANLAY
+52 
-64 SLKRQQNISHCS
+64 
-76 RRQIMR
+76 MR

-108 ACGADGGPPAQDEA
+108 ACGADGGPPAEDDA

-205 NKDGTQINPNV
+205 NKDGSQINPNV

-738 QGEDT
+738 AGEDT